1 MSLLPQLAIAGTVGS
16 KQKKTELKINLNFKE
31 KLKYYKITLIF
42 IFIGLWCLTSEIENF
57 NFEIYEIDTLGKIGI
72 AFITVGILNLIYLQK
87 NLYYLKSQ
95 FKIKKDEFKNRL
107 LKIAEENKWEIIEI
121 NSNYYILKTNRYEKF
136 ERNDFLKKNYSER
149 IYIKIDKKKI
159 YFKSVNDFDSD
170 IAIRISNGENQ
181 LNEKLIRKILM
192 PAANIG

>member
-1 MSLLPQLAIAGTVGS
+1 M
-16 KQKKTELKINLNFKE
+16 KINLNFKE